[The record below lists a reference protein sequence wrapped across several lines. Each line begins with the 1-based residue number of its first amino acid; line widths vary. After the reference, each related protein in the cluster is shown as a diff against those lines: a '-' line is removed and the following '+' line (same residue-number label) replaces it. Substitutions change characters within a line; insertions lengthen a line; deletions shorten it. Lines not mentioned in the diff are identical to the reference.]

1 MSRPLTP
8 THGQVQDAEGHQHVE
23 IFPTL
28 KQSLAASVANGSAQD
43 DPKDPGQ
50 ENDVQPAKPRRA
62 SPPISLTIP
71 KLASPPETALAA
83 LRYLPI
89 PVLVLSSLKTVI
101 LANEAMGR
109 FLRIGEHQ
117 GENQEIYDE
126 EEEAPNVEEALYGQ
140 TLSQI
145 GVEMLQNGQPL
156 WVNWDVRRCYFG
168 AELLSVLSTN
178 ALIEVPRWPGRR
190 AVFRRIVHGEFGCT
204 PSSNKRTAKW
214 CETK

>member
-1 MSRPLTP
+1 MSRFLTP
-8 THGQVQDAEGHQHVE
+8 IYGLVQDAGGHENVE
-23 IFPTL
+23 TFPTL
-28 KQSLAASVANGSAQD
+28 KQSLAASVANGSTQD
-43 DPKDPGQ
+43 DLKDLEQ
-50 ENDVQPAKPRRA
+50 DNDVQPAKTRRA

-109 FLRIGEHQ
+109 FLRIGRHQ
-117 GENQEIYDE
+117 VENEEIHE
-126 EEEAPNVEEALYGQ
+126 EEEDAPNVEETLYGQ

-156 WVNWDVRRCYFG
+156 WVNWDVRRCHSG
-168 AELLSVLSTN
+168 EDLLSILFTN
-178 ALIEVPRWPGRR
+178 APIEVPRWPGRR
-190 AVFRRIVHGEFGCT
+190 AVFRRAENDEFCCPPG
-204 PSSNKRTAKW
+204 SNKRTAK
-214 CETK
+214 